1 VSNHT
6 RFVLVTTLLS
16 AISVSSA
23 CRGSDAVKS
32 GAVDPVPE
40 LVVRAE
46 PAMRMEWKTHVPI
59 SGNLRSQSMVD
70 VKSEVG
76 GTLIAAYFREGD
88 LVRKGQLLAEI
99 DPANYRLA
107 LEQANAVANVAEA
120 GLERT
125 HVMAEHA
132 RREKE
137 RADNLLKTGGITEK
151 DHQAAST
158 GIKEAETQV
167 RFAEAQIKQARAAV
181 SIHEKAIRD
190 CTIVAPADGHVQK
203 KFFDQGSLLAPGS
216 PIYTLVDNS
225 RLELEC
231 LLPSYRLAEIR
242 IGQRAEF
249 TTPTYGERRFVGAV
263 LAINPMIEADNRS
276 IKLILR
282 VDNPGAELRTGMYA
296 RGDIEVG
303 RQPEAMV
310 VPRTALLSEKEE
322 AASGSVYVV
331 HDGKASRRAVQV
343 GGIQLDRVWI
353 RSGLRDAD
361 LIIVEIGP
369 AIKEGTPVRLAAG
382 NGSRGE

>member
-1 VSNHT
+1 MSDLT
-6 RFVLVTTLLS
+6 RCVLVTALLA
-16 AISVSSA
+16 AISVNSA
-23 CRGSDAVKS
+23 CRGNNAVKS
-32 GAVDPVPE
+32 GAVDPGPE

-46 PAMRMEWKTHVPI
+46 PAVRMEWKTHVPI

-76 GTLIAAYFREGD
+76 GTLIATYFREGD

-99 DPANYRLA
+99 DPTNYKLA
-107 LEQANAVANVAEA
+107 LEQAAAAVNVAEA

-181 SIHEKAIRD
+181 SIQEKALRD
-190 CTIVAPADGHVQK
+190 CRIVSPAEGQVQR

-216 PIYTLVDNS
+216 PLYTLVDNN

-231 LLPSYRLAEIR
+231 LLPSYRLAEIH

-249 TTPTYGERRFVGAV
+249 TTPTWGERRFGGAV
-263 LAINPMIEADNRS
+263 SAINPMIEADNRS

-282 VDNPGAELRTGMYA
+282 VDNRGGELRTGMYA
-296 RGDIEVG
+296 RGEIEVG

-331 HDGKASRRAVQV
+331 KDGKASRRTVRV

-353 RSGLRDAD
+353 RSGLQDAD

-369 AIKEGTPVRLAAG
+369 AIKDGAPVRVVAG
-382 NGSRGE
+382 NGARGE